1 MRLRIAALVI
11 AFLLAPMA
19 AYADAGRFQFVYG
32 KVEVIGTDGSSRP
45 AKRGLQVREGETI
58 RTSRRS
64 AAQLKM
70 VDGAALAVR
79 PRTEV
84 RIDQY
89 SYERKPKK
97 DRSFFSLVRGTFR
110 AITGLIGRNNRESY
124 KVRTATATI
133 GIRGSDGLIGHNP
146 ATGLTA
152 VRTFDGG
159 HSLTAPNQN
168 GDPVTVQVNAGQ
180 IAIARPGQ
188 APTFATTF
196 PFAASA
202 PPPQKKG
209 KQQQGSGDDS
219 NEQQTAKSG
228 DGNRQP
234 GDGDPRRGDGDQLVE
249 TGDPN
254 VGDGPGDTF
263 TDPDGPLKRPPRR
276 PSSTRG
282 AIALTNAAQQ
292 QASAEDGFPP
302 PGSVLASAN
311 VDVAAAYIRVDSAA
325 GLTPEAGNTRTC
337 DNCAIFLAPGPGGQA
352 SVPIGIRDPSD
363 GSEFEFLGT
372 NGVLSPVQSK
382 AILDATESIPTT
394 PVATAT
400 WGFWSGNFRLKDL
413 GQLNATASPFH
424 FASANPITLSV
435 PLANPSFTYSA
446 VGGTATNEVGA
457 VASNISMFMSGTF
470 DSSPSLGTINT
481 LDIRVAFPPNS
492 GSNHWYL
499 INSGTATVNNLI
511 DGENG
516 IPLAA
521 QCCTASFPT
530 PPSPPPPPPPGGS
543 GVGNASGFFVGPNAD
558 GVITSVAAKAG
569 TNKTLSGV
577 IIGQRDSVVS
587 GSIAP

>member
-219 NEQQTAKSG
+219 NEQQTAQSG
-228 DGNRQP
+228 DGEQIV
-234 GDGDPRRGDGDQLVE
+234 Q

-254 VGDGPGDTF
+254 IGDGPGDTF
-263 TDPDGPLKRPPRR
+263 TDSGGPITSQPGS
-276 PSSTRG
+276 PSSTSG
-282 AIALTNAAQQ
+282 GIAITNEVQQ
-292 QASAEDGFPP
+292 EAGGNDGFPP

-311 VDVAAAYIRVDSAA
+311 VGAVGAYIRIDPIADI
-325 GLTPEAGNTRTC
+325 TPEAGSTRGNSA
-337 DNCAIFLAPGPGGQA
+337 DASIFLVPGPGGQP
-352 SVPIGIRDPSD
+352 SVPIGVRDPSD
-363 GSEFEFLGT
+363 GSGFEFLGT
-372 NGVLSPVQSK
+372 DGVLSPVQSQN
-382 AILDATESIPTT
+382 ILDSTESIPST

-400 WGFWSGNFRLKDL
+400 WGFWSGNFRIKES
-413 GQLNATASPFH
+413 GQLDVTASPFH
-424 FASANPITLSV
+424 FASANPITTSV

-446 VGGTATNEVGA
+446 VGGSATNEVDA
-457 VASNISMFMSGTF
+457 VAGSISMFMSGTF

-481 LDIRVAFPPNS
+481 LDIRVAFPPNA

-499 INSGTATVNNLI
+499 INSGTATIENFI
-511 DGENG
+511 GETG
-516 IPLAA
+516 IPMTA

-530 PPSPPPPPPPGGS
+530 LPSPPPTPPPGGS
-543 GVGNASGFFVGPNAD
+543 GIGDAAGVFVGTNAD
-558 GVITSVAAKAG
+558 GVIISAAAKAG
-569 TNKTLSGV
+569 TDKTLSGV
-577 IIGQRDSVVS
+577 IIGQRDSVL
-587 GSIAP
+587 GSSP